1 MKFSQFNHR
10 FRHSISRR
18 ISHCTLPW
26 MGAFVVAAGVMTPMP
41 SIVPAFADMRGMSS
55 LGTLGAQE
63 TTGSI
68 RGTVLGAD
76 GKPLAGATITAT
88 NTETGLV
95 RNAVAG
101 EDGAYVVRLLP
112 SGTYRVMVRRLGSQ
126 QQEKTNIRVT
136 VGSATALNFSLTD
149 AATQLGAV
157 QVSAARQVDVA
168 DGGVKQAV
176 GQEEI
181 QNLPTLGRDFTDF
194 INLSGLVSP
203 TPETTTG
210 GQFSIAGARP
220 SQTNLQMDG
229 VDANNSFFG
238 ENRGGSR
245 IPFNFS
251 IESVKEFQ
259 IITNG
264 FDVEYGNY
272 AGGIVN
278 IISKGGTNRRKAT
291 AYANYRGDAL
301 TSKNFDGTK
310 VNNFNVQ
317 QFALQAE
324 GPLVKDKLFWLV
336 SADGQR
342 RREPYVPSGPATL
355 LRQAASLEAQAD
367 AAGSTS
373 EAASL
378 RNQAQRARLTADS
391 LGRFFSILS
400 ERYGIENPAGA
411 YDEFA
416 TRNDVFTLFARIDWN
431 INDRHRLSLRNN
443 LSRYDNSNETYAATA
458 QGGLSQTEAFKNRT
472 NSLVGELNSALGDHA
487 SNVFRFQYS
496 AEDRPRVG
504 YDLKPQLRVNN
515 VISGTA
521 YAWGGQ
527 NISFRNSLVEN
538 KVQLVNN
545 TTMDLGR
552 HTLKLG
558 TNNIFSHY
566 ENDFWNQGSGFY
578 TFDNLAA
585 LEQYRPLQYTR
596 SVRSDGQVPRA
607 VFDTYEYS
615 VYAQDQWRVTSRL
628 LATIGL
634 RYDLSRFGDAPG
646 RVIDAERA
654 FGIETGI
661 APIDKNNISPRVALA
676 WDRKGDASEV
686 WRAGAGLFYGRLP
699 AVLGSN
705 VGITDVPLQNLTCTG
720 STADGDAN
728 APPPV
733 NGYRDW
739 AASGDNNPMNCAGA
753 AGIGGIPEYSF
764 WTQDFQIPE
773 TYRGNIGYERELGRA
788 TRFSA
793 DYLYTFTSNLY
804 TVRNTN
810 LRQPLFALANEGGR
824 SVYVPAGSFLPGAAA
839 GNQRLL
845 NTDFGNLF
853 QNYYDGRARSQ
864 ALTLNL
870 DHRFAQETSLRA
882 SYTWTTAEDNGSFS
896 CCTSFAGWT
905 ETRIGAAGPNDI
917 GGIGDTDKAWGPS
930 GFVRNHTI
938 ILSGFTKLPL
948 GFRLS
953 GIFRMQSGTPWGP
966 EQGGDL
972 NGDGVTFNDRPFIFA
987 PENFPVAIPTNI
999 TGAQEQATYV
1009 AAQREIYRGY
1019 LADNKCVG
1027 DYVGQIIPRNTCR
1040 QPWFNRLD
1048 VSLRNRIPT
1057 RAGQNAEISVDF
1069 FNVLNGL
1076 NSKWGRYQSVSANRR
1091 NLMVPVSYDTA
1102 GETIRY
1108 NLTDFFGNKTPL
1120 GTNLLLQ
1127 FSMQL
1132 GIRYSF

>member
-1 MKFSQFNHR
+1 MLVNLPR
-10 FRHSISRR
+10 T
-18 ISHCTLPW
+18 TLL
-26 MGAFVVAAGVMTPMP
+26 GALALSVLAPAVPALSYAHGGLSTPM
-41 SIVPAFADMRGMSS
+41 
-55 LGTLGAQE
+55 LLAQE

-68 RGTVLGAD
+68 RGTVTGAD
-76 GKPLAGATITAT
+76 SKPLTGATITAT

-112 SGTYRVMVRRLGSQ
+112 SGTYRVTVRRLGSQ
-126 QQEKTNIRVT
+126 QQEKTDIRVS
-136 VGSATALNFSLTD
+136 VGSTTPVNFSLAD
-149 AATQLGAV
+149 AATQLGTV
-157 QVSAARQVDVA
+157 QVRGAQRVDVA

-176 GQEEI
+176 SQEEI

-220 SQTNLQMDG
+220 SQTNVQLDG

-272 AGGIVN
+272 AGGIIN

-291 AYANYRGDAL
+291 VYGNYRGDAL
-301 TSKNFDGTK
+301 TAKNFDGTAI
-310 VNNFNVQ
+310 NNFNVQ
-317 QFALQAE
+317 QYAFQAE

-336 SADGQR
+336 SVDGQR
-342 RREPYVPSGPATL
+342 RREPYVPNGPSAL
-355 LRQAASLEAQAD
+355 LTQAGNLEAQAN
-367 AAGSTS
+367 AAGTPA
-373 EAASL
+373 EAATL
-378 RNQAQRARLTADS
+378 RSQALRARQTADS
-391 LGRFFSILS
+391 LGRFFNILNS
-400 ERYGIENPAGA
+400 RYGIDDPAGS
-411 YDEFA
+411 YNEFA
-416 TRNDVFTLFARIDWN
+416 TRNDVLTVFARMDWN
-431 INDRHRLSLRNN
+431 INNAHRFSLRN
-443 LSRYDNSNETYAATA
+443 SWSSYDNANETFAGTA
-458 QGGLSQTEAFKNRT
+458 LGGLSQTEAFKNSS
-472 NSLVGELNSALGDHA
+472 NSLVGELNSTLGDRTA
-487 SNVFRFQYS
+487 NVLRFQYS
-496 AEDRPRVG
+496 AEERPRVG
-504 YDLKPQLRVNN
+504 ADLKPQLRVNN
-515 VISGTA
+515 VIPGTA
-521 YAWGGQ
+521 YAWGG
-527 NISFRNSLVEN
+527 NNLAFRNNLVED
-538 KVQLVNN
+538 KFQIVNN
-545 TTMDLGR
+545 TTIDLGR
-552 HTLKLG
+552 HTIKFG
-558 TNNIFSHY
+558 TNNIITHY

-585 LEQYRPLQYTR
+585 LEAFRPLQYTR
-596 SVRSDGQVPRA
+596 NVRSDGQVPRA

-615 VYAQDQWRVTSRL
+615 VYAQDQIRLTPRL
-628 LATIGL
+628 LATLGV

-654 FGIETGI
+654 FGIQTGV
-661 APIDKNNISPRVALA
+661 APIDKNNISPRLALA

-686 WRAGAGLFYGRLP
+686 WRAGGGLFYGRLP

-705 VGITDVPLQNLTCTG
+705 VGITDVPLQNLACTG
-720 STADGDAN
+720 SAADGDAN
-728 APPPV
+728 APPSV
-733 NGYRDW
+733 TGYRDW
-739 AASGDNNPMNCAGA
+739 AANGDNNPFNCAGS

-764 WTQDFQIPE
+764 WTQGFQIPE
-773 TYRGNIGYERELGRA
+773 TYRGNVGYERELGRK

-793 DYLYTFTSNLY
+793 DYLYQFTSNLY

-810 LRQPLFALANEGGR
+810 LRAPLFSLANEGGR
-824 SVYVPAGSFLPGAAA
+824 QVYVPAGAFRPNAAA
-839 GNQRLL
+839 GNERLL

-853 QNYYDGRARSQ
+853 QNFYDGRSRSQ
-864 ALTLNL
+864 SVTFNL
-870 DHRFAQETSLRA
+870 DHRFAQESSLRA
-882 SYTWTTAEDNGSFS
+882 SYTWTTADDNGSFS
-896 CCTSFAGWT
+896 CCTSFAGWS
-905 ETRIGAAGPNDI
+905 ETRVGAAGPNDI
-917 GGIGDTDKAWGPS
+917 GGIGATDKAWGPS
-930 GFVRNHTI
+930 GFVRNHTV

-972 NGDGVTFNDRPFIFA
+972 NGDGLTFNDRPFIYA
-987 PENFPVAIPTNI
+987 PEDFPVAIPTNV
-999 TGAQEQATYV
+999 TSTAAQAEYV

-1019 LADNKCVG
+1019 LNDNKCVG

-1048 VSLRNRIPT
+1048 LSLRNRIPT
-1057 RAGQNAEISVDF
+1057 RAGQHAELSIDF

-1076 NSKWGRYQSVSANRR
+1076 NSSWGRYQSVSAARR
-1091 NLMVPVSYDTA
+1091 NLMVPVSYDA
-1102 GETIRY
+1102 SGQTIRY
-1108 NLTDFFGNKTPL
+1108 NLTDFFGDKTPL

-1127 FSMQL
+1127 FSMQV
-1132 GIRYSF
+1132 GIRYTL